1 MRHDSDEALMARYI
15 DDGDRDA
22 FRVLFDRY
30 GDRLHRFF
38 SRSAGPEV
46 AADLVQTTFLYLHR
60 ARHDFDR
67 RRALRPWLFAIA
79 CNTRREHW
87 RRRKRR
93 AETPLR
99 EGQEGFTAPST
110 SSVRDRLVRRALEQL
125 PEHQREVMVLRWYG
139 ELSFAEI
146 AAALGIRTNAAKVRA
161 HRAHRQLRTLLGGEP

>member
-1 MRHDSDEALMARYI
+1 
-15 DDGDRDA
+15 
-22 FRVLFDRY
+22 RY

-38 SRSAGPEV
+38 ARSAGEDV

-60 ARHDFDR
+60 ARRDFDR

-79 CNTRREHW
+79 CNARREHW
-87 RRRKRR
+87 RVQRRR
-93 AETPLR
+93 AEDPLD
-99 EGQEGFTAPST
+99 EGQEGVSPPATST
-110 SSVRDRLVRRALEQL
+110 VRDRLVRRALETL

-161 HRAHRQLRTLLGGEP
+161 HRAHRQLRTILGGEP